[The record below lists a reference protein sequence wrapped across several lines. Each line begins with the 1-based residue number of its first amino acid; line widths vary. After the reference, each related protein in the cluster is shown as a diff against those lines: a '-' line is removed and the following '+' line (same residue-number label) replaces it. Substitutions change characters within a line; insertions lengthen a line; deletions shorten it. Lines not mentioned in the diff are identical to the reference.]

1 MTASATL
8 IHFAIFMAAGGALS
22 SALVFWRVGL
32 KIFAT
37 YAFVA
42 TAGMLFVALAPMVR
56 PDIGTPSAWL
66 ALLWVLVTIPGFLL
80 TRILD
85 QH

>member
-1 MTASATL
+1 MTASTPL
-8 IHFAIFMAAGGALS
+8 IHFAIFMAAGAALS
-22 SALVFWRVGL
+22 SGLVFWRVGL
-32 KIFAT
+32 RIFAT

-42 TAGMLFVALAPMVR
+42 TAGMLFVALGPMVR
-56 PDIGTPSAWL
+56 PDMGTPSAWL
-66 ALLWVLVTIPGFLL
+66 ALLCVLVTIPGFLL

>member
-8 IHFAIFMAAGGALS
+8 IHFAIFMAAGAALS
-22 SALVFWRVGL
+22 SGRVFWRVGL
-32 KIFAT
+32 RIFAT
-37 YAFVA
+37 YAFLA
-42 TAGMLFVALAPMVR
+42 TAGLLFISLAPMAWPAV
-56 PDIGTPSAWL
+56 GAPSGWL
-66 ALLWVLVTIPGFLL
+66 ALLCVLATIPGFVL